1 MAGLIERIEMMQL
14 VQPDDMMTAMNMIV
28 TPWVGDGPWLMA
40 ETWLLIAAWR
50 CYCCLRGGGERL

>member
-28 TPWVGDGPWLMA
+28 TPWVEDGPWLMA
-40 ETWLLIAAWR
+40 ETWLLIAAWLF
-50 CYCCLRGGGERL
+50 CYQCC